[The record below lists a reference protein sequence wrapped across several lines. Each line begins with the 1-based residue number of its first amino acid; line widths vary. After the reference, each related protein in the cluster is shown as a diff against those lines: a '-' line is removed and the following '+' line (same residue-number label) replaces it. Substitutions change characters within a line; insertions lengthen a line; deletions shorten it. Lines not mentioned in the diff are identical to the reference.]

1 MARVLSHR
9 GQATLVLAALIC
21 FLPALPRAARAID
34 LLAGADERRL
44 VPATVVGLT
53 LFVLSFCSLAN
64 SAYNP
69 FIYFRF

>member
-1 MARVLSHR
+1 MARVLSDR
-9 GQATLVLAALIC
+9 GLATMVLAALIC
-21 FLPALPRAARAID
+21 FLPALPRAARALD
-34 LLAGADERRL
+34 LMAGADERRL
-44 VPATVVGLT
+44 VPATALGLA